1 MKDFGRGFFSGFKY
15 LEYEKKYGF
24 GDWRLFG
31 DLLFEVVRFFKEGVF
46 GVDMLF

>member
-1 MKDFGRGFFSGFKY
+1 MKDFGWGLFLGFKY

-24 GDWRLFG
+24 GDWCLFG
-31 DLLFEVVRFFKEGVF
+31 DLFFEVVCFFKEGVF